1 MNKKSG
7 RERQKIMFIIL
18 IVCFVV
24 ALSLTLLFGKPDKEH
39 TSTTNKN
46 TVVSDET
53 TEQVTSDTTL
63 VTGTLGENDTLISAT
78 FVKVINEK
86 VIEVNLNNE
95 TVQVSLIGIEVSD
108 ELKEQEV
115 QLLNETLKPEQ
126 QIWLQ
131 YDENTIND
139 EGQHLCYVWLSNEV
153 NVYNYLACKQEMLQG
168 ILLANDLA
176 QPYEEYPNSR
186 YEASFRIISD
196 N

>member
-18 IVCFVV
+18 IVCFVA
-24 ALSLTLLFGKPDKEH
+24 ALSLTLLFGKSDKEN

-186 YEASFRIISD
+186 
-196 N
+196 